1 MSEMNQIKG
10 SNSSS
15 SSSFT
20 HSLQETQSVGNEV
33 EQSIKEAVIAQS
45 DEKFQKEA
53 EENFSAAGIN
63 IRLQKLERRSEVKTE
78 KAKQAKESVLV
89 RKEDAD
95 GMADQFSGR
104 NGNREFQLSLFLLS
118 LLAQEIGSKLNENT
132 AIDEIIH
139 FVSQGMSTDG
149 INSDPAIVD
158 KTFEFLLEVTQY
170 RIGQSEGSD
179 QERLTKIY
187 KNFES
192 AKSKHFGNNLEAIQV
207 AQKIIGAVDAVA
219 QATGAPLQET
229 LAHYRDIVH
238 NPPDLQTLRKY
249 YEEKGY
255 KEMLLEFKG
264 LSKYLGANLKR
275 ANLENPEIMQL
286 VNTAKTMQAL
296 VNVFR
301 QSKIQ
306 CNTVENYLES
316 KGVIV
321 TS

>member
-179 QERLTKIY
+179 QERLTIL
-187 KNFES
+187 
-192 AKSKHFGNNLEAIQV
+192 NL
-207 AQKIIGAVDAVA
+207 QKV
-219 QATGAPLQET
+219 
-229 LAHYRDIVH
+229 
-238 NPPDLQTLRKY
+238 N
-249 YEEKGY
+249 
-255 KEMLLEFKG
+255 ML
-264 LSKYLGANLKR
+264 
-275 ANLENPEIMQL
+275 EI
-286 VNTAKTMQAL
+286 T
-296 VNVFR
+296 
-301 QSKIQ
+301 
-306 CNTVENYLES
+306 
-316 KGVIV
+316 
-321 TS
+321 